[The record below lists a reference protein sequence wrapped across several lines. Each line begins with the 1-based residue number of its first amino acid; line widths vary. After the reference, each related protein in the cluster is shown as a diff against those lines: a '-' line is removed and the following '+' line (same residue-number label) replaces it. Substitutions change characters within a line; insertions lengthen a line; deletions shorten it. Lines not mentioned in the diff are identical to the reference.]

1 MTIRVGING
10 FGRIGRLFFRAAI
23 AKKEL
28 EIVGINDLFA
38 PKVLAHLLKY
48 DSVHG
53 KFEGTIEAKE
63 KSIVVNGKEIAI
75 TAEKDPTTLPWK
87 ALNVDVV
94 VESTGKFAKRDEAMK
109 HIAAGAK
116 KVLISAPAGDAD
128 ATFVIGVNEHTYDK
142 TKHVI
147 VSNASCTTNCLAPAA
162 KVVME
167 KFGIKRGLMTTI
179 HSYTND
185 QVMLDMGH
193 KKDMRRARAG
203 AVSMIPTSTGAA
215 KAVGLV
221 LPELKGKLDGF
232 AMRVPTPN
240 VSVVDLVSETEKSLT
255 KDELIAA
262 FKEAANGKLKGIL
275 AVSEEPLVSCDFN
288 HSSFSS
294 IIDTE
299 YCSIIDNNF
308 VKIISWYDNEWGYS
322 CRMAELIILMMK

>member
-1 MTIRVGING
+1 M
-10 FGRIGRLFFRAAI
+10 
-23 AKKEL
+23 
-28 EIVGINDLFA
+28 
-38 PKVLAHLLKY
+38 
-48 DSVHG
+48 HG

-240 VSVVDLVSETEKSLT
+240 VSVVDLVCETEKSLT